1 MAMGFLWNF
10 PKLGRKV
17 KDNLQVR
24 MQAMFWS
31 RNNQTNFTV
40 LFYYHVTI
48 FMTLNLP
55 FKIFQV
61 YRSVALNTFTLLCKC
76 NNHLSLGLFI
86 FPNWNSVSI
95 KQSFPIPTT
104 AILVLGNLQICLF
117 VTFHIDEIIQYMV
130 LFGPLSSGTCW
141 VVSTFWLWWLWLLG
155 T

>member
-24 MQAMFWS
+24 MHAMFWS

-86 FPNWNSVSI
+86 FPIETLYPLSSNRNS
-95 KQSFPIPTT
+95 SFPIVPD
-104 AILVLGNLQICLF
+104 LGN
-117 VTFHIDEIIQYMV
+117 H
-130 LFGPLSSGTCW
+130 LSTLSI
-141 VVSTFWLWWLWLLG
+141 WLLQVLSICSLAYYLACCFQNSFML
-155 T
+155 